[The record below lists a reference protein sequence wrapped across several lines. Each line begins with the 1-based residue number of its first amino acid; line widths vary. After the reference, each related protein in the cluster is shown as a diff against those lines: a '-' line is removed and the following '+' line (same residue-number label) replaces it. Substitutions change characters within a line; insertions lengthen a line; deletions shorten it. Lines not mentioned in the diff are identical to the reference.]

1 MSIRERFPLQVA
13 ALALW
18 ALVPRTASAHSGPPF
33 PIVSDRA
40 AGPYLVSVWTDPDAT
55 EDGTA
60 AGKFWILVRAPK
72 GVDPS
77 PVRVAFSARP
87 LDRHPARTVEAASA
101 STPSKPG
108 EAFVTVVLDHEGPWE
123 VHASVEG
130 PLGRGDVTA
139 PVDATFD
146 MRPSPVATAV
156 FLLPFLAIGGLWLT
170 VMVRRRSRAA
180 AMEQDATSGATANHD
195 HHGIGVEPSSSAAT
209 RSSST
214 SRIAKS

>member
-1 MSIRERFPLQVA
+1 MMAVRARFPLMLA
-13 ALALW
+13 ALALG
-18 ALVPRTASAHSGPPF
+18 AVAPGTASAHSGPPF

-40 AGPYLVSVWTDPDAT
+40 AGPYLLSVWTDPDAT

-60 AGKFWILVRAPK
+60 AGKFWILVRSLK
-72 GVDPS
+72 GADAS

-108 EAFVTVVLDHEGPWE
+108 EAFVTVPLDHEGPWE

-130 PLGRGDVTA
+130 PLGRADVTA

-156 FLLPFLAIGGLWLT
+156 VMLPFLAVGGLWLT
-170 VMVRRRSRAA
+170 VMIRRRSRMA
-180 AMEQDATSGATANHD
+180 AMERDAA
-195 HHGIGVEPSSSAAT
+195 SSAAH
-209 RSSST
+209 RHE
-214 SRIAKS
+214 